1 MNLETAL
8 KDFQQNATG
17 VDEAVRLLKA
27 MANEHRLLILCN
39 LLNKELSVSEL
50 NAIIPI
56 AQSSMSQHLSWLRR
70 EGYVK
75 NRRQSKTIYYSIN
88 SDVVES
94 LIGVLHQFYCKEPL
108 LEAS

>member
-1 MNLETAL
+1 MNIEAALE
-8 KDFQQNATG
+8 DFQQNTTG

-75 NRRQSKTIYYSIN
+75 NRRESKTIYYSIN
-88 SDVVES
+88 SQAVAS
-94 LIGVLHQFYCKEPL
+94 LIAVLHQYYCEEPL
-108 LEAS
+108 RVAS